1 MCKHGETWMILGGVA
16 LAGGL
21 VVALTFL
28 QQRKTYPLAQANRLI
43 SRCNQKIGEIEESVA
58 GLQTLVQAA

>member
-28 QQRKTYPLAQANRLI
+28 QQRKADPLAQANRLI
-43 SRCNQKIGEIEESVA
+43 SRCNHKISEIEESVA